1 MVNANTYQAATLN
14 KLLPRGF
21 KIDLEDVVQRNL
33 YNRKNL
39 AQSIKNTKQNIKKKK
54 VNIERPY
61 FA

>member
-14 KLLPRGF
+14 KLLPPGF
-21 KIDLEDVVQRNL
+21 KIDLEEVVQKNIF
-33 YNRKNL
+33 NRKNL

-54 VNIERPY
+54 VNIEFND